1 MKFRIQHFWS
11 LLPLV
16 LAVWASSNLYQVLP
30 QIMQDEYVY
39 ASQARNAPFELH
51 PYSNYLF
58 SWVMG
63 GTKLCGADFYGCTK
77 AINTLV
83 FAIGVLFTLLIAARY
98 LSFSWAVFVAS
109 VTALSPLVIQT
120 SFFMPETMYFT
131 VMTISIWVALL
142 ASKKETWWLWG
153 LAGVS
158 LGLAA
163 LVKPHAIFILPALV
177 VFAFLFEYRSSKRI
191 LKKALPASSAVA
203 TGFLVS
209 KLGLGFL
216 FAGSAGLKLFGGYGS
231 PVERISSLGGT
242 NQDTGAGSDSGAGA
256 FETLFSVAGTHLVAH
271 VAVLALLAGI
281 PLLLSLRVTLR
292 VLKTKEPI
300 GEASSFLLLIALL
313 TLSMLALVPTFEAYV
328 TASGDDHS
336 LRLIL
341 RYYEFL
347 IPSFVVS
354 AFMLDRFVEPGKISR
369 LIQATAVSALAVGFA
384 FTYPALV
391 DTKFSD
397 SSLLPGLDNSPALFA
412 ALAVLVSA
420 ASIFWAIDPDR
431 GALAL
436 SRIALPIFLIVS
448 TFLSQDLL
456 IKSSSVPAYF
466 DVAGQSAG
474 VTLRDVDGSDI
485 VVIGGKRTEVF
496 TSKFWIDKA
505 RIDDAIVYGE
515 SVYDLTEAGD
525 KQYALIL
532 GDVKLSGTYSILESG
547 VGYQV
552 IEIFN

>member
-1 MKFRIQHFWS
+1 MKFRVQHLWS
-11 LLPLV
+11 LLPLA

-142 ASKKETWWLWG
+142 ASKKGIWWLWA
-153 LAGVS
+153 LAGVT
-158 LGLAA
+158 LGFAA
-163 LVKPHAIFILPALV
+163 LVKPHAIFIVPAIV
-177 VFAFLFEYRSSKRI
+177 VFAFLVEYRGSKRI

-203 TGFLVS
+203 IGFLVS

-256 FETLFSVAGTHLVAH
+256 FETLFSVAGNHLVAH

-300 GEASSFLLLIALL
+300 GEASSFLLLIAFL

-347 IPSFVVS
+347 IPSLLVS

-369 LIQATAVSALAVGFA
+369 FIQATAVSALAVGFA
-384 FTYPALV
+384 FVYPALI
-391 DTKFSD
+391 DTKFAD
-397 SSLLPGLDNSPALFA
+397 SSFLAGLEDSPLVFVV
-412 ALAVLVSA
+412 LAVVVSA
-420 ASIFWAIDPDR
+420 TSIYWAINPDK
-431 GALAL
+431 GSFTI
-436 SRIALPIFLIVS
+436 SRIILPLLLVVS

-456 IKSSSVPAYF
+456 VRSSSVPAYF
-466 DVAGQSAG
+466 DVAGQAAG
-474 VTLRDVDGSDI
+474 EILKDAEGSDI
-485 VVIGGKRTEVF
+485 IVVGQLRTEVF
-496 TSKFWIDKA
+496 TTKFWMDKA
-505 RIDDAIVYGE
+505 QIEDDLVFGE
-515 SVYDLTEAGD
+515 PVYDLTEAGD
-525 KQYALIL
+525 NKYVLVL
-532 GDVKLSGTYSILESG
+532 GQVQVSGTYTVLGSG
-547 VGYQV
+547 DGYQV
-552 IEIFN
+552 IEILK